1 MNYIADYTIVI
12 LLLLLI
18 AEILSSLGNMKR
30 CNVENYLKYYMFIR
44 QLMIQY
50 GNIYN
55 IEYNID
61 TMYRNSMQYF
71 P

>member
-1 MNYIADYTIVI
+1 
-12 LLLLLI
+12 
-18 AEILSSLGNMKR
+18 
-30 CNVENYLKYYMFIR
+30 MFIR

-71 P
+71 PWSRNEKKTEKVQSDDWHN